1 MAIPSGGFAAHV
13 SRLIV
18 FLSYPTVPDP
28 DLEIRRGRSSR
39 LLDKGG
45 GGQSPK
51 KIFSALRASVWS
63 KNKGEGRGPSPGSST
78 ALALNKNASALAYF
92 NTIN

>member
-1 MAIPSGGFAAHV
+1 MAIPSGGFVAHNV
-13 SRLIV
+13 IRLIV
-18 FLSYPTVPDP
+18 FLGYSTVPDP
-28 DLEIRRGRSSR
+28 DLEIRRGRSFR

-45 GGQSPK
+45 GAASK

-63 KNKGEGRGPSPGSST
+63 KNKGEGRGPSPGSAT
-78 ALALNKNASALAYF
+78 ALALNKNASALAYS